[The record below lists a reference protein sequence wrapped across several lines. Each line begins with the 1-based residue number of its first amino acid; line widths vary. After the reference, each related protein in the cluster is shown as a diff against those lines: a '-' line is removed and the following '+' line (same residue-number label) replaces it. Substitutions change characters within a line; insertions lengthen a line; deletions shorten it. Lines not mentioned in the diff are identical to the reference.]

1 MLLKRNWVIIVTW
14 EFNIALIDGDN
25 ATVNKYN
32 DILDAYGLTQHISYP
47 KRHGKSLIDH
57 IGTNTN

>member
-32 DILDAYGLTQHISYP
+32 DILDAYGLTQHISYL